1 MRESV
6 GKSSKSKSKSAAK
19 SGPTTGPVAEKRAAT
34 APTTARA
41 TRQETPPKG
50 GSTGTGKPAKPA
62 RTTTKAAPPE
72 KPAVEKSAGKA
83 PARTGK
89 SNSKP
94 EPAVRTAAEKAGGV
108 KPKAVKATRTGTGAA
123 KSKGEAP
130 APTPGKAA
138 RPARSTPAPASQ
150 APATPAPGRSTTGK
164 AAVKAESKPA
174 PRVGPAATPEEAR
187 PPKSKAASTT
197 AGPSRPARPA
207 QPARPRKGSDSRAS
221 KPLSEPVP
229 VQPPTLTVEH
239 AHRQPSAVALKVFEQ
254 AVKVFNRRQFE
265 EAKVLLENLIAR
277 YPHEV
282 EILARVN
289 TYLHV
294 CNQRLAHTQN
304 LPRNAEELYDRG
316 VFALNTGDFVLA
328 RSYFE
333 KALRIKPDEPHIIYS
348 LAATLVQLGEI
359 EAGLDCLRRSIK
371 LHPRFRTQALNDAEF
386 TDLREN
392 RQFLALLGLTSP
404 FDRLEIKK

>member
-1 MRESV
+1 M
-6 GKSSKSKSKSAAK
+6 
-19 SGPTTGPVAEKRAAT
+19 EK
-34 APTTARA
+34 
-41 TRQETPPKG
+41 
-50 GSTGTGKPAKPA
+50 
-62 RTTTKAAPPE
+62 
-72 KPAVEKSAGKA
+72 
-83 PARTGK
+83 
-89 SNSKP
+89 
-94 EPAVRTAAEKAGGV
+94 
-108 KPKAVKATRTGTGAA
+108 
-123 KSKGEAP
+123 
-130 APTPGKAA
+130 
-138 RPARSTPAPASQ
+138 
-150 APATPAPGRSTTGK
+150 
-164 AAVKAESKPA
+164 
-174 PRVGPAATPEEAR
+174 
-187 PPKSKAASTT
+187 
-197 AGPSRPARPA
+197 
-207 QPARPRKGSDSRAS
+207 RKGSDSRVS

-239 AHRQPSAVALKVFEQ
+239 SHRQPSAVALKVFEQ

-265 EAKVLLENLIAR
+265 EAKVLLENLITR

-294 CNQRLAHTQN
+294 CNQRLAHAQN

-371 LHPRFRTQALNDAEF
+371 LHPRFRTQALNDADF

-404 FDRLEIKK
+404 FDRLEIRK